1 MEDRPM
7 NPVDEILAHFAEHGT
22 SHFDEKDVT
31 QLGHALQCAH
41 QAEQAGAGAALI
53 TACLLHDVG
62 HLINADARA
71 AIDRGEDAEHE
82 IRAMRYLEQWFGD
95 DVLQPIRWHVD
106 AKRYLTAT
114 DDDYFAK
121 LSEGS
126 VRSLEVQGGPFS
138 DAEVMDFEA
147 RPHHHDAV
155 QLRRWDEGAKS
166 PSAQT
171 PPLEHFRQ
179 YVVAAVKTGV
189 PA

>member
-1 MEDRPM
+1 M
-7 NPVDEILAHFAEHGT
+7 NPVDEILENFAVHG
-22 SHFDEKDVT
+22 SAHFDEKDVT

-41 QAEQAGAGAALI
+41 QAEQAGAGAAMI

-82 IRAMRYLEQWFGD
+82 IRAMAYLENWFGD
-95 DVLQPIRWHVD
+95 DVLAPIRWHVD

-114 DDDYFAK
+114 DPAYFAK

-138 DAEVMDFEA
+138 KAEVADFEA
-147 RPHHHDAV
+147 LPHHRDAV
-155 QLRRWDEGAKS
+155 RLRRWDEAAKS
-166 PSAQT
+166 PTAQT
-171 PPLEHFRQ
+171 PPLEHFRH
-179 YVVAAVKTGV
+179 YVEAALKPGL
-189 PA
+189 AG

>member
-1 MEDRPM
+1 V
-7 NPVDEILAHFAEHGT
+7 NPVDEILDHFAQHGT

-41 QAEQAGAGAALI
+41 QAEQAGASAAMI

-82 IRAMRYLEQWFGD
+82 IRAMAYLAQWFDD
-95 DVLQPIRWHVD
+95 DVLAPIRWHVD

-114 DDDYFAK
+114 DATYFSR

-138 DAEVMDFEA
+138 KAEVADFET
-147 RPHHHDAV
+147 RPHHRDAV
-155 QLRRWDEGAKS
+155 QLRRWDESAKS

-171 PPLEHFRQ
+171 PPLEHFRG
-179 YVVAAVKTGV
+179 YVEAALK
-189 PA
+189 PAIAR

>member
-1 MEDRPM
+1 M
-7 NPVDEILAHFAEHGT
+7 NPVDEILDHFAMHGT

-41 QAEQAGAGAALI
+41 QAEQAGASPAMI

-82 IRAMRYLEQWFGD
+82 VRAITYLGQWFGD

-114 DDDYFAK
+114 DPAYFST
-121 LSEGS
+121 LSQGS

-138 DAEVMDFEA
+138 ETEVADFEA
-147 RPHHHDAV
+147 LPHHADAV
-155 QLRRWDEGAKS
+155 RLRRWDEGAKS
-166 PSAQT
+166 PSART
-171 PPLEHFRQ
+171 PPLEHFRH
-179 YVVAAVKTGV
+179 YVEAALKSG
-189 PA
+189 AAG

>member
-1 MEDRPM
+1 M
-7 NPVDEILAHFAEHGT
+7 NPVDEILGHFAEHGT

-41 QAEQAGAGAALI
+41 QAEQAGASAAMI

-62 HLINADARA
+62 HLINADARD
-71 AIDRGEDAEHE
+71 AIYRGEDAEHE
-82 IRAMRYLEQWFGD
+82 IRALGYLKQWFGD

-114 DDDYFAK
+114 DQDYFAT

-138 DAEVMDFEA
+138 EAEVADFEKLE
-147 RPHHHDAV
+147 HHADAV
-155 QLRRWDEGAKS
+155 QLRRWDEAAKS
-166 PSAQT
+166 PNAQT

-179 YVVAAVKTGV
+179 YVEAAVKADT
-189 PA
+189 PS

>member
-1 MEDRPM
+1 M
-7 NPVDEILAHFAEHGT
+7 NPVDEILGHFAEHGT

-41 QAEQAGAGAALI
+41 QAEQAGASAAMI

-82 IRAMRYLEQWFGD
+82 IRALGYLGQWFDD

-114 DDDYFAK
+114 DQDYFAT

-138 DAEVMDFEA
+138 KAEVTDFEKLE
-147 RPHHHDAV
+147 HHGDAV
-155 QLRRWDEGAKS
+155 QLRRWDEMAKS

-171 PPLEHFRQ
+171 PPLEHFRP
-179 YVVAAVKTGV
+179 YVEAAVKADTSS
-189 PA
+189 